1 MAVSTALKNKRRL
14 DVNGMDVQMQT
25 QIVHPGGFTGGVVR
39 VPGDKSIS
47 HRTALLAG
55 ISSGTSEIQG
65 FLQAEDCLN
74 TLKAME
80 AFGARAWFD
89 DDGVLSIQ
97 GTGGKM
103 IEPVGPLD
111 VGNSGTGM
119 RLLAGLCAGAPI
131 TVTLTGDE
139 SLQSRPMRRI
149 QEPLE
154 LMGAKVELTPEG
166 TVPMTI
172 HGGGLRGIEYR
183 LPTASAQVKSCCI
196 LAGLYAE
203 GRTTVRE
210 PIPTRDHT
218 ERMLRAVG
226 APIRV
231 EGEYISVEG
240 FGQRGPRFMA
250 RPYMVPGDF
259 SSAAYWLAAAA
270 AMPGVS
276 VTVESVGLNLR
287 RTALLDVLRR
297 MGAKVEIVRTSAPT
311 DPEVYGTVTV
321 IGADLTGT
329 RVGGAE
335 IPNLIDELPLVAVLG
350 ALARGQTEIRDAE
363 ELRVKESDRVAV
375 MVENLRNLGAEV
387 EERPDGMVVTGP
399 ARITPAKSVRSYGD
413 HRVAM
418 SMSILSI
425 FATEPVCI
433 GNVACVNTSYPEFW
447 EQLSNLGVKVE

>member
-1 MAVSTALKNKRRL
+1 MTIQK
-14 DVNGMDVQMQT
+14 QT
-25 QIVHPGGFTGGVVR
+25 KIVHPGGFIGGVVR

-55 ISSGTSEIQG
+55 ISSGTSEIRG

-80 AFGARAWFD
+80 SFGARSWID
-89 DDGVLSIQ
+89 DEGVLSVQ

-119 RLLAGLCAGAPI
+119 RLLAGLCAGSPI

-149 QEPLE
+149 KEPLE
-154 LMGAKVELTPEG
+154 LMGAKVQLTPQG
-166 TVPMTI
+166 TAPMTI
-172 HGGGLRGIEYR
+172 QGGRLKGIEYC

-203 GRTTVRE
+203 GRTTVLE

-231 EGEYISVEG
+231 EGQHISIDG
-240 FGQRGPRFMA
+240 YGSKGPKFLA
-250 RPYMVPGDF
+250 RPYVVPGDF

-270 AMPGVS
+270 AIPGVS
-276 VTVESVGLNLR
+276 VRAEGVGLNLR

-297 MGAKVEIVRTSAPT
+297 MGAKVEIERTSAPT
-311 DPEVYGTVTV
+311 DPEVYGDVTVT
-321 IGADLTGT
+321 GAEELKGT
-329 RVGGAE
+329 EVGGAE

-350 ALARGQTEIRDAE
+350 VLAKGRTVIRDAS

-375 MVENLRNLGAEV
+375 MVENLASLGANVTEQA
-387 EERPDGMVVTGP
+387 DGMVIEGP
-399 ARITPAKSVRSYGD
+399 TPVSPTKSIRSYGD
-413 HRVAM
+413 HRIAM
-418 SMSILSI
+418 SMSILAL
-425 FATEPVCI
+425 FADQPVCI
-433 GNVACVNTSYPEFW
+433 GNVACVDTSYPEFW
-447 EQLSNLGVKVE
+447 DQLSNLGVNVE

>member
-1 MAVSTALKNKRRL
+1 MAIQK
-14 DVNGMDVQMQT
+14 QT
-25 QIVHPGGFTGGVVR
+25 KIVHPGGFTGGTVR

-55 ISSGTSEIQG
+55 ISSGESEIQG

-80 AFGARAWFD
+80 TFGARSWFD
-89 DDGVLSIQ
+89 DEGVLTIQ

-103 IEPVGPLD
+103 IEPAAPLD

-119 RLLAGLCAGAPI
+119 RLLAGLCAGSPI
-131 TVTLTGDE
+131 QVTLTGDE
-139 SLQSRPMRRI
+139 SLLSRPMRRI
-149 QEPLE
+149 KEPLE
-154 LMGAKVELTPEG
+154 QMGAKVELTPDG
-166 TVPMTI
+166 TAPMTI
-172 HGGGLRGIEYR
+172 QGGNLKGMEYR

-203 GRTTVRE
+203 GRTTVTE
-210 PIPTRDHT
+210 PVPTRDHT

-231 EGEYISVEG
+231 EGQRISVEG
-240 FGQRGPRFMA
+240 FGPKGPKFLA
-250 RPYMVPGDF
+250 RPYVVPGDF

-270 AMPGVS
+270 AVPGA
-276 VTVESVGLNLR
+276 TVRAEGVGLNLR

-297 MGAKVEIVRTSAPT
+297 MGAAVEIERTSAPT
-311 DPEVYGTVTV
+311 DPEVYGNVTVT
-321 IGADLTGT
+321 GADLKGT
-329 RVGGAE
+329 EVGGEE

-350 ALARGQTEIRDAE
+350 VLARGRTVIRDAS

-375 MVENLRNLGAEV
+375 MVENLASLGAKV
-387 EERPDGMVVTGP
+387 EERPDGMVIDG
-399 ARITPAKSVRSYGD
+399 RTPVVPTHGIRSYGD

-425 FATEPVCI
+425 FASEPVCI
-433 GNVACVNTSYPEFW
+433 GNVACVDTSYPEFW
-447 EQLSNLGVKVE
+447 DQLSNLGVNVE

>member
-1 MAVSTALKNKRRL
+1 MTIPK
-14 DVNGMDVQMQT
+14 QT
-25 QIVHPGGFTGGVVR
+25 KIVHPGGFAGGVVR

-55 ISSGTSEIQG
+55 ISSGTSEIRG

-80 AFGARAWFD
+80 AFGARSWID
-89 DDGVLSIQ
+89 EEGVLSIQ

-119 RLLAGLCAGAPI
+119 RLLAGLCAGSPI
-131 TVTLTGDE
+131 QVTLTGDA

-149 QEPLE
+149 KEPLE
-154 LMGAKVELTPEG
+154 LMGAKVDLTPQG
-166 TVPMTI
+166 TAPMTI
-172 HGGGLRGIEYR
+172 QGGNLHGIEYC

-196 LAGLYAE
+196 LAGLYAT
-203 GRTTVRE
+203 GRTTVLE

-231 EGEYISVEG
+231 EGQHISVEG
-240 FGQRGPRFMA
+240 YGPKGPKFLA
-250 RPYMVPGDF
+250 RPYVVPGDF

-270 AMPGVS
+270 AIPGA
-276 VTVESVGLNLR
+276 TLRAEGVGLNLR

-297 MGAKVEIVRTSAPT
+297 MGARVEIERTSAPT
-311 DPEVYGTVTV
+311 DPEVYGNVTVT
-321 IGADLTGT
+321 GADLKGT
-329 RVGGAE
+329 EVSGAE

-350 ALARGQTEIRDAE
+350 ALAKGRTEIRDAS

-375 MVENLRNLGAEV
+375 MVENLTNMGVRV
-387 EERPDGMVVTGP
+387 EERPDGMGIEGP
-399 ARITPAKSVRSYGD
+399 ARIAPEKSIRSYGD
-413 HRVAM
+413 HRIAM
-418 SMSILSI
+418 SMSILAI
-425 FATEPVCI
+425 FSSEPVCI
-433 GNVACVNTSYPEFW
+433 GNVACVDTSYPEFW
-447 EQLSNLGVKVE
+447 DQLGNLGVNVE

>member
-1 MAVSTALKNKRRL
+1 MT
-14 DVNGMDVQMQT
+14 VQKQT
-25 QIVHPGGFTGGVVR
+25 KIVHPGGFTGGVVC

-55 ISSGTSEIQG
+55 LSAGTSEISG

-80 AFGARAWFD
+80 SFGARSWID
-89 DDGVLSIQ
+89 DEGMLSVQ

-119 RLLAGLCAGAPI
+119 RLLAGLCAGSPI
-131 TVTLTGDE
+131 QVTLTGDE
-139 SLQSRPMRRI
+139 SLLSRPMGRI
-149 QEPLE
+149 QEPLQQ
-154 LMGAKVELTPEG
+154 MGARVDLTPQG
-166 TVPMTI
+166 TAPMTI
-172 HGGGLRGIEYR
+172 QGGQLHGIEYR

-196 LAGLYAE
+196 LAGLYAT
-203 GRTTVRE
+203 GRTTVLE

-231 EGEYISVEG
+231 EGQFISVEG
-240 FGQRGPRFMA
+240 YGPQGPKFLA
-250 RPYMVPGDF
+250 RPYVVPGDF

-270 AMPGVS
+270 AIPGVQ
-276 VTVESVGLNLR
+276 VRAEGVGLNLR

-297 MGAKVEIVRTSAPT
+297 MGAQVEIERTSAPT
-311 DPEVYGTVTV
+311 DPEVYGNVTVT
-321 IGADLTGT
+321 GAALNGT
-329 RVGGAE
+329 EVSGDE

-350 ALARGQTEIRDAE
+350 ALARGRTEIRDAG

-375 MVENLRNLGAEV
+375 MAENLANMGVQVA
-387 EERPDGMVVTGP
+387 ERPDGMVVEGSATVAP
-399 ARITPAKSVRSYGD
+399 VKSIRSYGD
-413 HRVAM
+413 HRIAM
-418 SMSILSI
+418 SMSVLAI
-425 FATEPVCI
+425 FSAEPVCI
-433 GNVACVNTSYPEFW
+433 GNVACVDTSYPDFW
-447 EQLSNLGVKVE
+447 KQLSTLGVKVE

>member
-1 MAVSTALKNKRRL
+1 MAIQK
-14 DVNGMDVQMQT
+14 QT
-25 QIVHPGGFTGGVVR
+25 KIVHPGGFDGGVVR

-55 ISSGTSEIQG
+55 ISSGTSEIRG

-80 AFGARAWFD
+80 AFGARSWID
-89 DDGVLSIQ
+89 DEGVLSIQ

-119 RLLAGLCAGAPI
+119 RLLAGLCAGSPI
-131 TVTLTGDE
+131 HVTLTGDE

-149 QEPLE
+149 KEPLE
-154 LMGAKVELTPEG
+154 LMGAKVDLTPQG
-166 TVPMTI
+166 TAPMTI
-172 HGGGLRGIEYR
+172 AGGALRGIEYC

-203 GRTTVRE
+203 GRTTVLE

-231 EGEYISVEG
+231 EGQNISVDG
-240 FGQRGPRFMA
+240 YGPKGPKFLA
-250 RPYMVPGDF
+250 RPYVVPGDF

-270 AMPGVS
+270 AVPGVS
-276 VTVESVGLNLR
+276 VRAEGVGLNLR

-297 MGAKVEIVRTSAPT
+297 MGARVEIERTSAPT
-311 DPEVYGTVTV
+311 DPEVYGNVTV
-321 IGADLTGT
+321 YGGELKGT
-329 RVGGAE
+329 EVGGAE

-350 ALARGQTEIRDAE
+350 ALAQGRTVIRDAS

-375 MVENLRNLGAEV
+375 MVENLAGMGVSV
-387 EERPDGMVVTGP
+387 EEQPDGMIIEGP
-399 ARITPAKSVRSYGD
+399 TKVSPTKSIRSYGD

-418 SMSILSI
+418 SMSILAI
-425 FATEPVCI
+425 FADQPVTI
-433 GNVACVNTSYPEFW
+433 ANVACVDTSYPEFW
-447 EQLSNLGVKVE
+447 EQLGNLGVKVE

>member
-1 MAVSTALKNKRRL
+1 MVIQK
-14 DVNGMDVQMQT
+14 QT
-25 QIVHPGGFTGGVVR
+25 KIVHPGGFDGGVVR

-55 ISSGTSEIQG
+55 ISSGTSEIRG

-80 AFGARAWFD
+80 SFGARSWVD
-89 DDGVLSIQ
+89 DEGVLSIQ
-97 GTGGKM
+97 GTGGKF

-119 RLLAGLCAGAPI
+119 RLLAGLCAGSPI
-131 TVTLTGDE
+131 QVTLTGDE

-149 QEPLE
+149 KEPLE
-154 LMGAKVELTPEG
+154 LMGAKVELTPQG
-166 TVPMTI
+166 TAPMTI
-172 HGGGLRGIEYR
+172 HGGHLHGIEYS

-203 GRTTVRE
+203 GSTTVIE

-231 EGEYISVEG
+231 EGQKISIDG
-240 FGQRGPRFMA
+240 YGSKGPKFLA
-250 RPYMVPGDF
+250 RPYVVPGDF
-259 SSAAYWLAAAA
+259 SSAAYWLAAGAA
-270 AMPGVS
+270 VPGV
-276 VTVESVGLNLR
+276 TVRVEGVGLNLR

-297 MGAKVEIVRTSAPT
+297 MGARVEIERTSAPT
-311 DPEVYGTVTV
+311 DPEVYGNVTV
-321 IGADLTGT
+321 YGAELRGT
-329 RVGGAE
+329 EVGGAE

-350 ALARGQTEIRDAE
+350 VLATGRTVIRDAS

-375 MVENLRNLGAEV
+375 MVENLSGMGAHVTEQA
-387 EERPDGMVVTGP
+387 DGMIIEGP
-399 ARITPAKSVRSYGD
+399 TKVSPTKSIRSYGD

-425 FATEPVCI
+425 FADQPVCI
-433 GNVACVNTSYPEFW
+433 GNVACVDTSYPEFW

>member
-1 MAVSTALKNKRRL
+1 MTIQK
-14 DVNGMDVQMQT
+14 QT
-25 QIVHPGGFTGGVVR
+25 KIVHPGGFIGGVVR

-55 ISSGTSEIQG
+55 ISSGTSEIRG

-80 AFGARAWFD
+80 SFGARSWID
-89 DDGVLSIQ
+89 DEGVLSVQ

-119 RLLAGLCAGAPI
+119 RLLAGLCAGSPI

-149 QEPLE
+149 KEPLE
-154 LMGAKVELTPEG
+154 LMGAKVELTPQG
-166 TVPMTI
+166 TAPMTI
-172 HGGGLRGIEYR
+172 QGGSLKGIEYC

-203 GRTTVRE
+203 GRTTVLE

-231 EGEYISVEG
+231 EGQHISIDG
-240 FGQRGPRFMA
+240 YGSKGPKFLA
-250 RPYMVPGDF
+250 RPYVVPGDF

-270 AMPGVS
+270 AIPGVS
-276 VTVESVGLNLR
+276 VRAEGVGLNLR

-297 MGAKVEIVRTSAPT
+297 MGAKVEIERTSAPT
-311 DPEVYGTVTV
+311 DPEVYGDVTVT
-321 IGADLTGT
+321 GAEELKGT
-329 RVGGAE
+329 EVGGAE

-350 ALARGQTEIRDAE
+350 VLAKGRTVIRDAS

-375 MVENLRNLGAEV
+375 MVENLASLGANVTEQA
-387 EERPDGMVVTGP
+387 DGMVIEGP
-399 ARITPAKSVRSYGD
+399 TPVSPTKSIRSYGD
-413 HRVAM
+413 HRIAM
-418 SMSILSI
+418 SMSILAL
-425 FATEPVCI
+425 FADQPVCI
-433 GNVACVNTSYPEFW
+433 GNVACVDTSYPEFW
-447 EQLSNLGVKVE
+447 DQLSNLGVNVE

>member
-1 MAVSTALKNKRRL
+1 MTIQK
-14 DVNGMDVQMQT
+14 QT
-25 QIVHPGGFTGGVVR
+25 KIVHPGGFIGGVVR

-55 ISSGTSEIQG
+55 ISSGTSEIRG

-80 AFGARAWFD
+80 SFGARSWID
-89 DDGVLSIQ
+89 DEGVLSVQ

-119 RLLAGLCAGAPI
+119 RLLAGLCAGSPI

-149 QEPLE
+149 KEPLE
-154 LMGAKVELTPEG
+154 LMGAKVELTPQG
-166 TVPMTI
+166 TAPMTI
-172 HGGGLRGIEYR
+172 QGGRLKGIEYC

-203 GRTTVRE
+203 GRTTVLE

-231 EGEYISVEG
+231 EGQHISIDG
-240 FGQRGPRFMA
+240 YGSKGPKFLA
-250 RPYMVPGDF
+250 RPYVVPGDF

-270 AMPGVS
+270 AIPGVS
-276 VTVESVGLNLR
+276 VRAEGVGLNLR

-297 MGAKVEIVRTSAPT
+297 MGAKVEIERTSAPT
-311 DPEVYGTVTV
+311 DPEVYGDVTVT
-321 IGADLTGT
+321 GAEELKGT
-329 RVGGAE
+329 EVGGAE

-350 ALARGQTEIRDAE
+350 VLAKGRTVIRDAS

-375 MVENLRNLGAEV
+375 MVENLASLGANVTEQA
-387 EERPDGMVVTGP
+387 DGMVIEGP
-399 ARITPAKSVRSYGD
+399 TPVSPTKSIRSYGD
-413 HRVAM
+413 HRIAM
-418 SMSILSI
+418 SMSILAL
-425 FATEPVCI
+425 FADQPVCI
-433 GNVACVNTSYPEFW
+433 GNVACVDTSYPEFW
-447 EQLSNLGVKVE
+447 DQLSNLGVNVE